1 MAPITRLFTNGIKAV
16 TRTINSGSPQ
26 RRVITEIFDESG
38 KKIIS
43 RTKSLHE
50 NSPRFRSDLTTYL
63 PGSSDTNSMM
73 VSRNLIRLNKL
84 PNKKFLEEVSIKPP
98 LTDKWGQTYLSNGA
112 VYLYA

>member
-16 TRTINSGSPQ
+16 TRTVNSGYPQ

-43 RTKSLHE
+43 RTKNLNE
-50 NSPRFRSDLTTYL
+50 NSLRFRSELTTFF

-73 VSRNLIRLNKL
+73 VSRNLIRDLL
-84 PNKKFLEEVSIKPP
+84 PNKKFLEEVAIKPP
-98 LTDKWGQTYLSNGA
+98 LTDKWGQTYLSTQT
-112 VYLYA
+112 

>member
-38 KKIIS
+38 KKIID
-43 RTKSLHE
+43 RTKRLNE
-50 NSPRFRSDLTTYL
+50 NSLRFRSDLTTFF

-73 VSRNLIRLNKL
+73 VSRNLIRDLL

-112 VYLYA
+112 VNLFA